1 MNPAVEVA
9 LIANREVKKNFRSV
23 KGILLAVLTIMGGV
37 AFTFILSGSEK
48 VRSKIEQ
55 QAKLQQQMQEQMQQE
70 NLPPDGSGAPALDPL
85 QRNAPPRGN
94 GSSGSHRPT
103 TPGKPPGEASK
114 PAEIKVTAEDLKKF
128 NTAVY
133 EEAGLAP
140 SVAAYLGRAPM
151 SLVMVLFVSVW
162 LSPLLVSL
170 LGFDGVSSDLQ
181 YRAYRFWATRSRRWS
196 FLLGKFLGLF
206 VSVAITTLAMNF
218 IMWIAIAA
226 RGEEPFF
233 TCVSWGFQL
242 WMRVLPAVAGWMGI
256 VTLISASVRVPIL
269 SLLTTFAAFFAVF
282 VIWIIG
288 VNVDNDFLKM
298 VCPYGYVTHLLD
310 TKIDQYLIG
319 LMLSLGSVG
328 VWIGGAVGIFRW
340 RDV

>member
-1 MNPAVEVA
+1 MNPAVEVT
-9 LIANREVKKNFRSV
+9 LIARREVKKNFRSV

-55 QAKLQQQMQEQMQQE
+55 QTQLQQQLQELQE
-70 NLPPDGSGAPALDPL
+70 SPPDGSGA
-85 QRNAPPRGN
+85 
-94 GSSGSHRPT
+94 
-103 TPGKPPGEASK
+103 KPSKEGAK
-114 PAEIKVTAEDLKKF
+114 PANVKVSADDLKKF

-133 EEAGLAP
+133 KEAGLEA
-140 SVAAYLGRAPM
+140 SVAEYLGRAPM

-181 YRAYRFWATRSRRWS
+181 YRAYRFWAVRSRRWS
-196 FLLGKFLGLF
+196 FLVGKFLGLF
-206 VSVAITTLAMNF
+206 ISVAITTLAMNV
-218 IMWIAIAA
+218 IMWIAIAV
-226 RGEEPFF
+226 RGEEPFLM
-233 TCVSWGFQL
+233 CASWGSQL
-242 WMRVLPAVAGWMGI
+242 WLRSLPAVAGWMGI

-269 SLLTTFAAFFAVF
+269 SLLTTFAAFFGVF
-282 VIWIIG
+282 VIWWIG
-288 VNVDNDFLKM
+288 INTDNVFLKM

-319 LMLSLGSVG
+319 LLLSLGSVG
-328 VWIGGAVGIFRW
+328 AWIGGAIGIFRW